1 LTAAAT
7 GIESPMVSAIIPAR
21 NEEATIAR
29 CVESLAPQ
37 SGLGEILVVNDQSSD
52 FTAAILSAEAASIPT
67 LKIIDAPPL
76 PPGWMGKNFAVS
88 VGAASAKSDW
98 LLFTDADT
106 FHFPGSVLHAL
117 DDAAKNQAALVSYS
131 PEQEMHSFW
140 ERALIPVVYSRLA
153 QKYPYQ
159 RVNDPNTRD
168 AAANGQFLMV
178 RRDAYEA
185 VGGHAAIRMEVLED
199 VVLAGN
205 LKHAGYRIYFAA
217 GQGIVR
223 TRMYRTF
230 GAMWQGWTKNLY
242 PLIGSSGRSVFRELE
257 LAFPWTAITLLLFSP
272 VSRWFAAAG
281 TVLLLAH
288 IWHYG
293 AQLRM
298 NRFSLLL
305 ILYYVPG
312 QLLYAA
318 ALIASA
324 WKNTHGVIAWKGRE
338 YPAPMS

>member
-1 LTAAAT
+1 MRNN
-7 GIESPMVSAIIPAR
+7 MVSAIIPAR

-37 SGLGEILVVNDQSSD
+37 AGLDEIIVVNDQSSD
-52 FTAAILSAEAASIPT
+52 STGEILARLAPAIPKLRV
-67 LKIIDAPPL
+67 IDAPPL
-76 PPGWMGKNFAVS
+76 PQGWMGKNFAVS
-88 VGAASAKSDW
+88 LGAAAAKSDW

-106 FHFPGSVLHAL
+106 FHLPGSVLHAL
-117 DDAAKNQAALVSYS
+117 DDVRMHHAALVSYS
-131 PEQEMHSFW
+131 PEQEMESFW
-140 ERALIPVVYSRLA
+140 ERALIPAVYSRLA
-153 QKYPYQ
+153 QKYSYHV
-159 RVNDPNTRD
+159 VNDPHTRE
-168 AAANGQFLMV
+168 AAAKGQFLMV

-199 VVLAGN
+199 VALAAN
-205 LKHAGYRIYFAA
+205 VKHAGYGIFFAP

-230 GAMWQGWTKNLY
+230 SAMWQGWTKNLY
-242 PLIGSSGRSVFRELE
+242 PLIGSSGRSVFHELE
-257 LAFPWTAITLLLFSP
+257 LAFPGAAITLFLFSP
-272 VSRWFAAAG
+272 VSRWFALSGA
-281 TVLLLAH
+281 VLLLGH
-288 IWHYG
+288 VWRYG
-293 AQLRM
+293 SQLRL
-298 NRFSLLL
+298 NRFPLVL

-312 QLLYAA
+312 QILYAA

>member
-1 LTAAAT
+1 MRNT
-7 GIESPMVSAIIPAR
+7 MVSAIIPAR

-37 SGLGEILVVNDQSSD
+37 DGLDEIIVVNDQSSD
-52 FTAAILSAEAASIPT
+52 STGAIVSRLAAAISKLRV
-67 LKIIDAPPL
+67 IDAPPL
-76 PPGWMGKNFAVS
+76 PQGWMGKNFAVS
-88 VGAASAKSDW
+88 LGAAAAKSDW

-106 FHFPGSVLHAL
+106 FHLSGSVRHAL
-117 DDAAKNQAALVSYS
+117 DDARRHDVALVSYS
-131 PEQEMHSFW
+131 PEQEMGSFW
-140 ERALIPVVYSRLA
+140 ERALIPAVYSRLA
-153 QKYPYQ
+153 RKYSYNA
-159 RVNDPNTRD
+159 VNDPRSRE

-199 VVLAGN
+199 VALAAN
-205 LKHAGYRIYFAA
+205 VKHAGYRIFFAP

-230 GAMWQGWTKNLY
+230 SAMWQGWTKNLY
-242 PLIGSSGRSVFRELE
+242 PLIGASGRSVFRELE
-257 LAFPWTAITLLLFSP
+257 LAFPWAAISLLLFSP
-272 VSRWFAAAG
+272 VSRWFAVAG
-281 TVLLLAH
+281 VLLLLGH
-288 IWHYG
+288 VWHYG
-293 AQLRM
+293 SQLRL
-298 NRFSLLL
+298 NRFSLVL

-312 QLLYAA
+312 QILYAA